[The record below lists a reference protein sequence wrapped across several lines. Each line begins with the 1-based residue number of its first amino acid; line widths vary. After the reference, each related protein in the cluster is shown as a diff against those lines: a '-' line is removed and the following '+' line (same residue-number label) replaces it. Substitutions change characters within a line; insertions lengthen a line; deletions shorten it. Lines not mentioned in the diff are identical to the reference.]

1 MKNLTVKTK
10 KIDCSQ
16 ANSAQK
22 FQTETDWFTFSQ
34 NSFLFFRKDQ
44 KNSLKKGKMSTS
56 IHPNNVRSTLGRH
69 MLTDGLDLVLDLK
82 KSKGAYLHD
91 SATGIDYLDFFTFF
105 ASNPLGM
112 NHDRLAGD
120 PDFIAKL
127 GQVAINKPSNSDVYT
142 QEMAEFLDT
151 FSRIGIPDYMPYAF
165 FVSGGAL
172 AVANALKVAF
182 DWKVQKNFRK
192 GYRTEKG
199 HKVLHLDKAFH
210 GRSGYTLSLTNT
222 EPNKIKYFP
231 KFDWP
236 RIHNPS
242 IQFPLNEEN
251 TQKVIL
257 EEEQAIA
264 QARRY
269 FEIYEDDIACILL
282 EPIQG
287 EGGDNHFRVEFHR
300 ALRDLADEFDALF
313 IYDEVQT
320 GVGLTGKFWAHE
332 YYVKPDILAF
342 GKKAQ
347 VCGILAS
354 KRVDEIETNCF
365 HVSSRINSTW
375 GGNLVDMAR
384 FQRILEVIEEDKLVD
399 HAYHTGEYLQQKLI
413 DLSGDLEHITNPRGK
428 GLFCAID
435 LHDSQ
440 TRDAVRK
447 ACIKNRMMI
456 LGCGKKSIR
465 FRPPLTIQKE
475 QIDEAI
481 DIIRRSY
488 WEVFENNPV
497 SV

>member
-1 MKNLTVKTK
+1 MPH
-10 KIDCSQ
+10 KIDP
-16 ANSAQK
+16 K
-22 FQTETDWFTFSQ
+22 
-34 NSFLFFRKDQ
+34 
-44 KNSLKKGKMSTS
+44 
-56 IHPNNVRSTLGRH
+56 NVRSALGKH
-69 MLTDGLDLVLDLK
+69 MLTDGLDLVLDLE

-91 SATGIDYLDFFTFF
+91 SATGKDYLDFFTFF

-112 NHDRLAGD
+112 NHERLAGD
-120 PDFIAKL
+120 PEFVAKL

-142 QEMAEFLDT
+142 EEMAEFLET
-151 FSRIGIPDYMPYAF
+151 FSRVGIPDYLPYAF

-182 DWKVQKNFRK
+182 DWKVQKNFEK

-236 RIHNPS
+236 RIHNPA
-242 IQFPLNEEN
+242 IQFPLDEET

-269 FEIYEDDIACILL
+269 FELYEDDIACILL

-287 EGGDNHFRVEFHR
+287 EGGDNHFRIEFHQ
-300 ALRDLADEFDALF
+300 ALRELADQYDALF

-375 GGNLVDMAR
+375 GGNLVDMVR
-384 FQRILEVIEEDKLVD
+384 FQRILEVIEEDRLVE
-399 HAYHTGEYLQQKLI
+399 HALSTGYYLQQKLI
-413 DLSGDLEHITNPRGK
+413 KLSEDIEFLSNARGK
-428 GLFCAID
+428 GLFCAVD
-435 LHDSQ
+435 LPDTQ
-440 TRDAVRK
+440 TRETVRK
-447 ACIKNRMMI
+447 ECIKNGMMI
-456 LGCGKKSIR
+456 LGCGTQSIR
-465 FRPPLTIQKE
+465 FRPPLTVQKNE
-475 QIDEAI
+475 IDDGIEI
-481 DIIRRSY
+481 LRKSCRTY
-488 WEVFENNPV
+488 EC
-497 SV
+497 